1 MPEEKPKQK
10 RAPRP
15 KQITPLMAEG
25 AASGTTESTRVRRN
39 ITSQIE
45 SVNRFANINDGLIP
59 FKNSSSMSSSSSV
72 SVRDAVV
79 LCQKAYY
86 NFSTFRNIIDLM
98 TEFSTGELHFKGGT
112 KKTRQFFEAFF
123 KKIGLRQ
130 FQDKWFREYYRSGN
144 VFIYRFESK
153 LRKQDV
159 RKITQVFGGGSDPDT
174 GYTDLVLT
182 NPPRS
187 SKKLSGPPGV
197 KNLVVPARYLVLNP
211 ADIQMEGSAS
221 FAKGKYSK
229 AMTDYELERLRKPYT
244 EEDEEI
250 LRNLDSDTKQKIKD
264 ARVSSL
270 LLPLDPEKMIVVF
283 YKKQDYEPFAVPM
296 GFPVL
301 DDINLKA
308 EMKKMDAA
316 ILRTMQQAI
325 LLVTMGAEPDKGG
338 INQKNLL
345 AMQKLFENESVGRVL
360 ISDYTTKAEFV
371 VPKIADLLD
380 PRKYEV
386 VERDINVGLNNILF
400 SGETFSNQ
408 SGKVDVFIARLN
420 HGRQSFIE
428 EFLLPEIKRIAKAL
442 GFRSYPTPH
451 FNKVLLKEASQM
463 GRLWNQL
470 AQYGL
475 LTPEEV
481 VQAHETGRLPS
492 PEESEESQ
500 KKYKSAKDAGLYEP
514 VTGGPHTQLEMADR
528 QIEGQ
533 IEVTDKTG
541 ENQLKLADKTAK
553 TQEKIAD
560 KKQDQPGN
568 GAPPPPGIREP
579 VGRPPGTS
587 TPQSTK
593 NVSPRGQGEQSKMAA
608 KYFSIDKIKDNLI
621 LAGKLYKEIEKI
633 LRKKHSIK
641 RLNKLQ
647 KESAEA
653 LTELI
658 VSNESSEAWLEKA
671 ELYCDKPNISVN
683 KDVFNEVLEIS
694 GEHQVDNYLA
704 SILRASRTKG

>member
-1 MPEEKPKQK
+1 MADENSK
-10 RAPRP
+10 RKRRPRA
-15 KQITPLMAEG
+15 KEITPLTAQG
-25 AASGTTESTRVRRN
+25 AMGGTTESTRVRSN

-45 SVNRFANINDGLIP
+45 SVNRFANISNGLIP

-72 SVRDAVV
+72 TVRDAVV

-98 TEFSTGELHFKGGT
+98 TEFSTGEIHFTGGT
-112 KKTRQFFEAFF
+112 KKTRLFFDAFF
-123 KKIGLRQ
+123 KKIALRQ
-130 FQDKWFREYYRSGN
+130 FQDRWFREYYRSGN
-144 VFIYRFESK
+144 VFVYRFEAK
-153 LRKQDV
+153 LRKEDV
-159 RKITQVFGGGSDPDT
+159 RRITQIFGGGDEN
-174 GYTDLVLT
+174 YTDLVLT
-182 NPPRS
+182 NPPKS
-187 SKKLSGPPGV
+187 SKKLVGPPNV
-197 KNLVVPARYLVLNP
+197 KKLVVPARYLILNP

-229 AMTDYELERLRKPYT
+229 AITDYELERLRKPYT

-250 LRNLDSDTKQKIKD
+250 LRNLDADTRKKIKD
-264 ARVSSL
+264 GRVSSL
-270 LLPLDPEKMIVVF
+270 LLPLDPDRMIVIF

-338 INQKNLL
+338 INQKNLV
-345 AMQKLFENESVGRVL
+345 AMQRLFENESVGRVL

-386 VERDINVGLNNILF
+386 VEKDINVGLNNILF

-408 SGKVDVFIARLN
+408 ASKTDVFIARLN

-428 EFLLPEIKRIAKAL
+428 EFLMPEIKRIAKAL
-442 GFRSYPTPH
+442 GFRSYPTPN
-451 FNKVLLKEASQM
+451 FNKILLKDAFQA

-470 AQYGL
+470 AQFGL

-500 KKYKSAKDAGLYEP
+500 KRYKEAKDEGLYEP

-528 QIEGQ
+528 QVEGQ
-533 IEVTDKTG
+533 IEVADKTG

-560 KKQDQPGN
+560 KQVSQPGG
-568 GAPPPPGIREP
+568 GAPPPPGTKEP
-579 VGRPPGTS
+579 VGRPPGTGV
-587 TPQSTK
+587 PQSTK
-593 NVSPRGQGEQSKMAA
+593 TVSPRGQGPQSKTAA
-608 KYFSIDKIKDNLI
+608 RFFSLDKIKDNLI
-621 LAGKLYKEIEKI
+621 LASKLYKEIEKT
-633 LRKKHSIK
+633 LRARHKIK
-641 RLNKLQ
+641 RLNKSQ
-647 KESAEA
+647 KEVAES

-658 VSNESSEAWLEKA
+658 ISNEKPENWIEKA
-671 ELYCDKPNISVN
+671 ELYCKKPNTSVN
-683 KDVFNEVLEIS
+683 KNVFNEVMEIAA
-694 GEHQVDNYLA
+694 EHQVDNYLA
-704 SILRASRTKG
+704 SILKASKAEKK

>member
-1 MPEEKPKQK
+1 MAEEKPKQK
-10 RAPRP
+10 RRPRP

-112 KKTRQFFEAFF
+112 KKTRLFFEAFF
-123 KKIGLRQ
+123 KKIGMRQ
-130 FQDKWFREYYRSGN
+130 FQDRWFREYYRSGN
-144 VFIYRFESK
+144 VFVYRFESK

-159 RKITQVFGGGSDPDT
+159 RKITQVFGAGDQEV

-182 NPPRS
+182 SPPRS

-197 KNLVVPARYLVLNP
+197 KNLVVPARYVLLNP

-229 AMTDYELERLRKPYT
+229 AITDYELERLRKPYT
-244 EEDEEI
+244 QEDEDI
-250 LRNLDSDTKQKIKD
+250 VRSLDSNTKKKLKESRL
-264 ARVSSL
+264 ASL
-270 LLPLDPEKMIVVF
+270 LLPLDPEHMVVVF

-338 INQKNLL
+338 INQKNLM

-420 HGRQSFIE
+420 HGRQAFIE

-442 GFRSYPTPH
+442 GFRNYPTPV
-451 FNKVLLKEASQM
+451 FNKILLKDASQI

-481 VQAHETGRLPS
+481 MQAHETGRLPS

-500 KKYKSAKDAGLYEP
+500 KKYKEAKDKGFYEP

-528 QIEGQ
+528 QVDGQ
-533 IEVTDKTG
+533 LEVADKTG

-553 TQEKIAD
+553 TQEKIAE
-560 KKQDQPGN
+560 KKDPGN
-568 GAPPPPGIREP
+568 GAPPPPGVKEP

-608 KYFSIDKIKDNLI
+608 SHFSLDKIKDNLI
-621 LAGKLYKEIEKI
+621 LASKLYKEVEKG
-633 LRKKHSIK
+633 LRDKHDIK
-641 RLNKLQ
+641 RLTKTQ
-647 KESAEA
+647 KTGALA

-658 VSNESSEAWLEKA
+658 ISNEDPENWIEKV
-671 ELYCDKPNISVN
+671 ELYCKNPNTSVN
-683 KDVFNEVLEIS
+683 KSIFNEITQIAA
-694 GEHQVDNYLA
+694 EHQVDNYLA
-704 SILRASRTKG
+704 SILRASKTDLKED